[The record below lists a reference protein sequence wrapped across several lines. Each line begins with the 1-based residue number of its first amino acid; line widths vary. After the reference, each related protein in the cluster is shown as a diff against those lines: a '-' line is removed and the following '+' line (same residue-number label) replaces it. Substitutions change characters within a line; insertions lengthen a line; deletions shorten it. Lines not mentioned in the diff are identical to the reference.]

1 MKLQRLDLTTVS
13 YPRKPTFA
21 WRLSMKEGDVL
32 RVVRRDGE
40 TQSYIPW
47 GHTCECV
54 KVFQDYIVVSHK
66 GRQVLMSRKVLELA
80 SV

>member
-1 MKLQRLDLTTVS
+1 MEK
-13 YPRKPTFA
+13 
-21 WRLSMKEGDVL
+21 GDIL
-32 RVVRRDGE
+32 RVVHRNGE

>member
-1 MKLQRLDLTTVS
+1 MEK
-13 YPRKPTFA
+13 
-21 WRLSMKEGDVL
+21 GDIL
-32 RVVRRDGE
+32 RVVHRNGE

-66 GRQVLMSRKVLELA
+66 GRQVLMSRQVLEVV
-80 SV
+80 SD